1 MNFNIYSTLLLI
13 LSLEMFGLF
22 VYSIFQR
29 KNSLSS
35 VFSFLCLSMTI
46 YSFFYAFELMSDS
59 LEKIKFFLKL
69 EYFGV
74 AVLPPLWFLM
84 AYKFYLKKSCSIKLV
99 ILSFIIPFF
108 TLLIASTNDFHH
120 LLYKNITI
128 INFHNLYVADLTKGI
143 WYIIS
148 STYSYFL
155 IFVGQILFFKAW
167 RENEGLK
174 KTQSLIFLIGSLF
187 PLVFSIV
194 YLFGVT
200 PGEIDPMPLSYMI
213 FSILSFFSVFK
224 YGFLEMKEIVREISF
239 EQINEGIIVTDDIGR
254 VIDFNITA
262 QNIFSWL
269 NKTNIGL
276 NLKDLSSSV
285 FTENKTLYEVLH
297 ENRNFEF
304 RTTKIKE
311 NNKIIGKVYI
321 FQDITDKK
329 TMLTTLQHNAK
340 YDFLSELY
348 NRYEFFELGEIELYK
363 AKRHKRPL
371 AMLMIDID
379 FFKKVNDTFGHLAG
393 DTVIKEI
400 SKIFKNNLRSSDIVG
415 RYGGE
420 EFLVLLSETD
430 IDNSINIAEKI
441 RKIIEST
448 QIIYEDKI
456 IKVTIS
462 IGISLYL
469 NSEDIDLQELI
480 NNADKALYLAK
491 NHGRN
496 RVEVY
501 K

>member
-1 MNFNIYSTLLLI
+1 MNFNIYSSLLLI

-22 VYSIFQR
+22 IYSIFQKR
-29 KNSLSS
+29 NSLSS

-46 YSFFYAFELMSDS
+46 YSFFYAFELMSKS
-59 LEKIKFFLKL
+59 LEKIQFFLKL

-74 AVLPPLWFLM
+74 ALLPPLWFLM
-84 AYKFYLKKSCSIKLV
+84 AYKFYLKKSCDLKIL

-108 TLLIASTNDFHH
+108 TLLLATTNDFHH
-120 LLYKNITI
+120 FFYKNISI
-128 INFHNLYVADLTKGI
+128 KHFNGLEVADLTKGV
-143 WYIIS
+143 WYIVS
-148 STYSYFL
+148 SAYSYFL
-155 IFVGQILFFKAW
+155 IVVGQIMFFKAW
-167 RENEGLK
+167 KESEGLK
-174 KTQSLIFLIGSLF
+174 KIQALIFLIGSLF
-187 PLVFSIV
+187 PLIFSIV

-200 PGEIDPMPLSYMI
+200 PGEVDPMPLSYMI
-213 FSILSFFSVFK
+213 FSILSYFAVFK
-224 YGFLEMKEIVREISF
+224 YGFLEMKEIIREISF

-254 VIDFNITA
+254 VIDFNIVA
-262 QNIFSWL
+262 QNIFPWL
-269 NKTNIGL
+269 NNANIGL
-276 NLKDLSSSV
+276 DLKELSTAV
-285 FTENKTLYEVLH
+285 YTENRTLYEVSY
-297 ENRNFEF
+297 ENKNYEF

-329 TMLTTLQHNAK
+329 IMLTTLQHNAK

-363 AKRHKRPL
+363 SKRHNRPL
-371 AMLMIDID
+371 AVLMIDID

-393 DTVIKEI
+393 DIVIKEI
-400 SKIFKNNLRSSDIVG
+400 SKIFKNNFRNSDIIG

-430 IDNSINIAEKI
+430 SDNSLKIAEKLRATI
-441 RKIIEST
+441 ENTQIAYEST
-448 QIIYEDKI
+448 T

-462 IGISLYL
+462 IGVSVY
-469 NSEDIDLQELI
+469 EDFENIQLQELI

-491 NHGRN
+491 NNGRN
-496 RVEVY
+496 RVELC